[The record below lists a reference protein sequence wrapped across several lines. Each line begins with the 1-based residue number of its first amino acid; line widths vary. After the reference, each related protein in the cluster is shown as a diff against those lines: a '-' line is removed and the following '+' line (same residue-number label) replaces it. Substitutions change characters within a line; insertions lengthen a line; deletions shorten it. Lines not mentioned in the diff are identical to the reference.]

1 MLALKFVM
9 GFGFG
14 FLLALLTEHDD
25 PAENMGI
32 HAMIYGILLN
42 TNPFLPLHSSQRQG

>member
-1 MLALKFVM
+1 MLVLKFIM

-14 FLLALLTEHDD
+14 FILALLTEHDD

-32 HAMIYGILLN
+32 HAMIYGVFATIIIILQTGGLN
-42 TNPFLPLHSSQRQG
+42 D